1 MSFKAAA
8 VILLSLASTSLAAPF
23 SNGTST
29 TSSTTASGTGASLAA
44 TGKPTTFTG
53 DGTPGAGWPTEDKW
67 ATYSAILAANQK
79 VLSSSCTQFNKTN
92 NTPGEI
98 KDIDTSIQSVA
109 NTTGVDPRFILA
121 VVMQESKGCVRVHDT
136 LSPPPAQIRNPGL
149 MQDHNGTNS
158 CANTTVPCP
167 PATITGMIMDG
178 TNGTV
183 GLVGG
188 GDGIKQ
194 TLAQA
199 ITEGGKD
206 AQATYIAA
214 RIYNSGS
221 YTFGTDLGGG
231 QAATA
236 SYASDIAN
244 RLLGLSF

>member
-1 MSFKAAA
+1 MSFRAAA
-8 VILLSLASTSLAAPF
+8 VILLSLTSTSLAAPF
-23 SNGTST
+23 SNSTST
-29 TSSTTASGTGASLAA
+29 KSFTAASGTGVPVAA
-44 TGKPTTFTG
+44 TGKPSTFTG

-79 VLSSSCTQFNKTN
+79 LLSTSCTQFNKPN
-92 NTPGEI
+92 NTPDEI
-98 KDIDTSIQSVA
+98 KDIETSIQSVA
-109 NTTGVDPRFILA
+109 STTHVDPRFILA
-121 VVMQESKGCVRVHDT
+121 VVMQESKGCIRVHDT

-149 MQDHNGTNS
+149 MQDHNGTHS
-158 CANTTVPCP
+158 CADKSVPCP
-167 PATITGMIMDG
+167 PTTIKGMLMDG

-199 ITEGGKD
+199 IKQGGKD

-244 RLLGLSF
+244 RLLGLAF